1 MLDGE
6 RFPRQVSDRILRGVG
21 SGVEAELTS
30 RQAQSDRS
38 LPARNRNCEAI
49 AVLNKRNPAALI
61 SLLHPAS
68 VAITAHGYHAPCEL
82 IVAALGRMGR
92 RLRRTLP
99 SLPCIARGITH
110 IGAVAIGDDA
120 LRLDARADSSK
131 NSIGHLAWEPLPAK
145 HVKQAEPIRGGR

>member
-1 MLDGE
+1 MQQYFTRHSRNAARLKFFAFTLKVRREWLGLLNVLGGE

-30 RQAQSDRS
+30 RQAQSGRS

-82 IVAALGRMGR
+82 IVAALGGASGGDCQGLCR
-92 RLRRTLP
+92 RSRV
-99 SLPCIARGITH
+99 SH
-110 IGAVAIGDDA
+110 AVSA
-120 LRLDARADSSK
+120 
-131 NSIGHLAWEPLPAK
+131 PLP
-145 HVKQAEPIRGGR
+145 